1 MRCLILLAPLI
12 AFLALACGGDG
23 EPRGPTATASPVA
36 PTAALSPTPR
46 PTGETLAFIRDG
58 DIWLVDADGSYE
70 RRLTQLAGTDREVVS
85 FGWFASGE
93 HIAYQV
99 SLRFAPSTPPPN
111 TLTSVL
117 ASVDSSVLWE
127 KELPRF
133 LTRVLWSP
141 DGQLVALFDQ
151 ASVSIQ
157 DRKGQSLWTGTFQAP
172 PFGGEAWSRD
182 GRALAFIY
190 GERIV
195 VVSGDPLAA
204 QKFHI
209 DVFSAGCPPGPGCPA
224 STARYGVPEFA
235 PDAKSLVIAVARE
248 GEIGATGN
256 ANFALYRVGLDL
268 GLPVEPVLLFPSSP
282 TEQKDFGQLPSPT
295 FAPDGS
301 YLAYWTS
308 ARLSV
313 CEGFG
318 RIVILRADGSG
329 GGGFVP
335 QEIGEAQASFTPT
348 GPDASRGAAI
358 YVAGLGFSWSPS
370 SDAMVAGFQ
379 MRDCSFFES
388 PPVLTEGIYIV
399 RAADLTEEKIADEF
413 PLSVPVW
420 SPSGDFIAYASG
432 DADAP
437 QLRVINLATQGVT
450 DLGFGTAPAWQSQP

>member
-1 MRCLILLAPLI
+1 MRYAILLVPL
-12 AFLALACGGDG
+12 LALLAIACNGG
-23 EPRGPTATASPVA
+23 EESTPTPSPAVLW
-36 PTAALSPTPR
+36 PSPTPS
-46 PTGETLAFIRDG
+46 PTPPASLNTLAFLRDG
-58 DIWLVDADGSYE
+58 DLWLINADGSDE
-70 RRLTQLAGTDREVVS
+70 RRITHFGGTDREVVGFQWLDNGQLITYS
-85 FGWFASGE
+85 
-93 HIAYQV
+93 V
-99 SLRFAPSTPPPN
+99 SLKFEPSTPPPN
-111 TLTSVL
+111 TITSVL
-117 ASVDSSVLWE
+117 ASVDSTVLWE

-141 DGQLVALFDQ
+141 DGQLVALLDQ
-151 ASVSIQ
+151 TSVSIQ
-157 DRKGQSLWTGTFQAP
+157 DREGRPLWTGTFQYP
-172 PFGGEAWSRD
+172 PFGGEAWARD
-182 GRALAFIY
+182 GKALAFID
-190 GERIV
+190 GEEIV

-224 STARYGVPEFA
+224 STARYGVPEFV

-256 ANFALYRVGLDL
+256 ANFALYRVGLDP

-282 TEQKDFGQLPSPT
+282 TEQKDFGQLPSPA

-308 ARLSV
+308 SRLSV
-313 CEGFG
+313 CESFG
-318 RIVILRADGSG
+318 RIMILRADGSSASA
-329 GGGFVP
+329 FIP

-348 GPDASRGAAI
+348 GPDAFRGAAI

-450 DLGFGTAPAWQSQP
+450 DLGFGAAPAWQPQP